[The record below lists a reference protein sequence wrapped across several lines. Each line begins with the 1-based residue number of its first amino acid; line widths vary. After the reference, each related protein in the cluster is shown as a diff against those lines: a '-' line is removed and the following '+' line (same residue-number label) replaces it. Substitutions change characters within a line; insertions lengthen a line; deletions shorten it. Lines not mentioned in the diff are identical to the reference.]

1 MISNFTKAVID
12 AVNKLVSFGREED
25 YVVVLN
31 REAYK
36 RLTDDQNGIC
46 FVYKRDENDFPER
59 FCGMDV
65 IVDNR
70 ISPDSGGMII
80 LREEWNRI
88 KEQLDEIEKN
98 PLFFLDK
105 Q

>member
-1 MISNFTKAVID
+1 MISGLTRAVID
-12 AVNKLVSFGREED
+12 AVNKIISIGMEED
-25 YVVVLN
+25 YVLVLN
-31 REAYK
+31 KEAYK
-36 RLTDDQNGIC
+36 ILTDEQKGIC

-59 FCGMDV
+59 FCGIDV